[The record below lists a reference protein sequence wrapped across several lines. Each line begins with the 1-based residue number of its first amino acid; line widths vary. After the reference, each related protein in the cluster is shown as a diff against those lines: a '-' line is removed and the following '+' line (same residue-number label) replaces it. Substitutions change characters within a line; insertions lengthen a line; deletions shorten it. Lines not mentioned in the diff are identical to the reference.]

1 MMRSLQS
8 IKIYFSFVS
17 FHFHFLLLFVFR
29 LFCFSMIFI
38 LITVQSIN
46 MNFYDVT
53 FIVVFVMIDRLQGTN
68 RDDIL
73 RIIITCCD
81 VMSGDIG

>member
-1 MMRSLQS
+1 
-8 IKIYFSFVS
+8 
-17 FHFHFLLLFVFR
+17 
-29 LFCFSMIFI
+29 
-38 LITVQSIN
+38 